1 MTTTASQPH
10 DAHGEHGHGD
20 HAQPKCLAHHFETP
34 QQQFDSGKLG
44 VWLFLTT
51 EILLFSGL
59 FCAYAVY
66 RANHP
71 EIFEFAHYYLNKWY
85 GALNT
90 IVLIF
95 SSFTMAWAVRS
106 SQMGTRRLTTILLAI
121 TIGCGFIFM
130 GIKAIEYTDKWREA
144 LLPGR
149 NYNPTEM
156 PGAHSEAKT
165 QAQAAPGEHAGMGSG
180 SEKHAQA
187 PKMDARNEPA
197 GVNPAEPHAAAGT
210 APATAPAAGGAPVVD
225 ANASVASVAAPATRR
240 AESGFLVEQSVIARA
255 ATGPEGVDRRWS
267 ESDPSRFAVH
277 APAAAGDEAVGP
289 EPPNTHIFFGIYFL
303 MTGLHGIHVLAGMAL
318 IGWCLLRN
326 QRGDFGPDYFS
337 PVDFVGLYWHIVDL
351 VWIFL
356 FPLLYLIGHSA

>member
-1 MTTTASQPH
+1 MTTTAHES
-10 DAHGEHGHGD
+10 HGSHGDHGHGD
-20 HAQPKCLAHHFETP
+20 HAHPKFLAHHFETP

-71 EIFEFAHYYLNKWY
+71 EIFAFAHLYLNKWF

-106 SQMGTRRLTTILLAI
+106 AQVGTKKLTSLLLAI
-121 TIGCGFIFM
+121 TIACGGVFM
-130 GIKAIEYTDKWREA
+130 VVKYFEYKEKWA
-144 LLPGR
+144 HQLLPGR
-149 NYNPTEM
+149 SYNPHVM
-156 PGAHSEAKT
+156 PGATHEGAT
-165 QAQAAPGEHAGMGSG
+165 QAQSAPGEHAAVGPGSD
-180 SEKHAQA
+180 KHAEA
-187 PKMDARNEPA
+187 PKMDAKNEPA
-197 GVNPAEPHAAAGT
+197 GIHPTEGHTGAGAAA
-210 APATAPAAGGAPVVD
+210 AAAAPVVD
-225 ANASVASVAAPATRR
+225 ANASVANVTAPATRK
-240 AESGFLVEQSVIARA
+240 AESGFLVEQSVIPRA
-255 ATGPEGVDRRWS
+255 ATGPQGVDKRWT
-267 ESDPSRFAVH
+267 ESDPSRFAAH
-277 APAAAGDEAVGP
+277 TLEPQEHEAIGP

-318 IGWCLLRN
+318 IGWVLLRN
-326 QRGDFGPDYFS
+326 QKGDFGPDYFS
-337 PVDFVGLYWHIVDL
+337 PVDFVGLYWHVVDL

-356 FPLLYLIGHSA
+356 FPLLYLIGHQG